1 MTISIE
7 EQNKEVMYMS
17 LLNEQMSEQL
27 KEIFKSMK
35 NDVTLAVFTQK
46 SDCETCDETV
56 TFMKEI
62 EQLSEK
68 INFEGLDIDLDKERA
83 IAYNVQMVPSIV
95 LLDADKNHKGVKF
108 NGIPAG
114 HEINSF
120 IPAIIEVSGAGEVLP
135 ESLMAELSA
144 ITKPVNIKVF
154 VTLSCPH
161 CAGAVQKAHKL
172 ALESP
177 YIDAE
182 MVEAQTFYELS
193 EKFNVSSVPKIV
205 INDQYEF
212 VGNQP
217 LEVFMQEIAK
227 TQV

>member
-1 MTISIE
+1 
-7 EQNKEVMYMS
+7 MS
-17 LLNEQMSEQL
+17 LLNEQIQGQL
-27 KEIFKSMK
+27 KEIFGEMK
-35 NDVTLAVFTQK
+35 NDVTLAVFTK
-46 SDCETCDETV
+46 KEGCDSCADTV
-56 TFMKEI
+56 AFMQEI
-62 EQLSEK
+62 EALSEK
-68 INFEGLDIDLDKERA
+68 IHFEEIDFDTNTERA
-83 IAYNVQMVPSIV
+83 AAYNVQMVPSIV
-95 LLDADKNHKGVKF
+95 MLNDKKEYLGIKF

-120 IPAIIEVSGAGEVLP
+120 IPAIIEVSGGGEALP
-135 ESLMAELSA
+135 ENYLEKIKALE
-144 ITKPVNIKVF
+144 KPVNIKVF

-177 YIDAE
+177 MIDAE

-193 EKFNVSSVPKIV
+193 DKFNVSSVPKIV

-217 LEVFMQEIAK
+217 LEVFLEEIAK
-227 TQV
+227 TQL